1 MKDDIHTLMGYRVI
15 EDNSLTE
22 LRLPKEIISFIK
34 SLSKVITADN
44 FEKEMS
50 EEEINRAADEERG
63 Y

>member
-1 MKDDIHTLMGYRVI
+1 MKNDVHILMGYRVI